1 MFPKDF
7 VLLFELLVKASIDEG
22 ALDVLIEGT
31 EAVGGRD
38 DPPKREGEIL
48 DVKSESDGHTKEMTS
63 ISGQG

>member
-48 DVKSESDGHTKEMTS
+48 DVKK
-63 ISGQG
+63 